1 MFQFNVL
8 KLSFYH
14 KYFSFVAFAL
24 DDPLEKSMT
33 TTFGFLYSLMD
44 SNHSDNRIDSMANLL
59 SRYSTVLD
67 IGSTV

>member
-14 KYFSFVAFAL
+14 KFSFVTFAL

-33 TTFGFLYSLMD
+33 TTFGFLYSSMD

-67 IGSTV
+67 IGSTI